1 MKFESINIKQAIN
14 DIRNNKIFLPPIQ
27 RNFVWDDDRIVNLF
41 DSLYRNYPIGNCIF
55 WKLKP
60 ETSQNYPLY
69 EFIKEYSEN
78 KSKTITNKIVSPNL
92 LEHDVIAVVDGQQRL
107 SSLFIGLAG
116 TYKYKKGGKGLHNV
130 DTNFVTSKLYINL
143 LATET
148 KEFGE
153 EKLFKFLGENDI
165 IMNDKN
171 LWFEVGKVM
180 TWKTPEQAEI
190 VVNEEL
196 QPKVITSNKKNKT
209 LKARFELRKEKI
221 IEMLKAL
228 YEMLNDKRLF
238 YFDIDNQKL
247 DEVVEIFTRINN
259 GGRTLKKSDLLFSI
273 LVAKWNEGRDEIKV
287 LIDSMK
293 DYGVSI
299 TQDFIMR
306 ACLVL
311 SDLPIKYKSESYT
324 IKNINIIK
332 KNWEDIKSCL
342 MKLCELL
349 PEIGYRDNDNLSE
362 NSLLPIAYYIK
373 KGGTI
378 HTQKSKKDLQK
389 YYVVSQVRGI
399 FGGQS
404 DQTLEKIRAEIKKE
418 LEKDKTLNYQN
429 LIDLKLPGGKSFEI
443 TLDDLQDLVEE
454 TVYGSPRVYFI
465 LSLIYPSP
473 AAGLKARKYEVDHV
487 HPRSKFNPT
496 NLRNNGIDDE
506 ETIEKW
512 IGEKRDLL
520 PNLQLLAYGDN
531 SSKRAKTI
539 IEYLK
544 SKPSTKLNRE
554 REAFMRENFL
564 PLPHNNKLLE
574 LKNFDAFFEYRKR
587 QLVTKLK
594 KHFGI

>member
-27 RNFVWDDDRIVNLF
+27 RNFVWDHDRIVNLF

-69 EFIKEYSEN
+69 EFIKEYSKN

-130 DTNFVTSKLYINL
+130 DTSFVTSKLYINL

-454 TVYGSPRVYFI
+454 TVYGSPLVYFI

-544 SKPSTKLNRE
+544 SKPNTKLNRE